1 MLLVAAWAEMYGA
14 LSLET
19 PAFVGVSVGWL
30 YLAINLRRRDVPLS
44 PCLRVQLQCSARVPK
59 LGGGYRHRRD
69 EPQLQLEGW
78 DGSGVSAAA
87 ACLTLLKMV
96 PSTIMSIIT
105 PIGKHSYR
113 RIRRQLGNIFRKGK
127 KLTKTNKNLYCL
139 HCYV

>member
-1 MLLVAAWAEMYGA
+1 MGDKLHCFYTSMTIDMLLVAAWSEMYGA

-19 PAFVGVSVGWL
+19 PAFVGVSVGRL

-87 ACLTLLKMV
+87 ACLTLKMV
-96 PSTIMSIIT
+96 PPTNPLSLLLTSTHW
-105 PIGKHSYR
+105 G
-113 RIRRQLGNIFRKGK
+113 QLANF
-127 KLTKTNKNLYCL
+127 
-139 HCYV
+139 

>member
-19 PAFVGVSVGWL
+19 PAFVGVSVGRL

-59 LGGGYRHRRD
+59 LGGGYRRRD

-78 DGSGVSAAA
+78 DGSGVSAAP

-96 PSTIMSIIT
+96 PSTIPLLPLHNYLLLLFTMKTLGHQEGLPPS
-105 PIGKHSYR
+105 
-113 RIRRQLGNIFRKGK
+113 RQ
-127 KLTKTNKNLYCL
+127 
-139 HCYV
+139 YVATT

>member
-19 PAFVGVSVGWL
+19 PAFVGVSVGRL

-59 LGGGYRHRRD
+59 LGGGYRRRD

-96 PSTIMSIIT
+96 PSIHYPLSPLLAST
-105 PIGKHSYR
+105 HR
-113 RIRRQLGNIFRKGK
+113 R
-127 KLTKTNKNLYCL
+127 
-139 HCYV
+139 